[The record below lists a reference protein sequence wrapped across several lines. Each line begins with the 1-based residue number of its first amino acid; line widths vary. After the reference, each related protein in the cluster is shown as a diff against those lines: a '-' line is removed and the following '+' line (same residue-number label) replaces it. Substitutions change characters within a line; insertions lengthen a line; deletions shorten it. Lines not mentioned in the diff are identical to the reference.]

1 MKNVMK
7 LVLLGFG
14 CCLTTMSLAQEKF
27 SNCSAAFVSNKLI
40 VDRYSPTG
48 QCRLSASAKGNL
60 SVSTVALTP
69 TSTKALNKI
78 DFKLAIRDNQTKTV
92 HLFSEKTFRQ
102 IPVQSILSQCKKGDQ
117 ILLLTTDKRYSLPH
131 NEILVQ

>member
-1 MKNVMK
+1 M
-7 LVLLGFG
+7 
-14 CCLTTMSLAQEKF
+14 AQEKF
-27 SNCSAAFVSNKLI
+27 SNCSAAFVGSKLI

-48 QCRLSASAKGNL
+48 QCRLSTKTKGNL
-60 SVSTVALTP
+60 CVSTVALTA
-69 TSTKALNKI
+69 TNTKALNKI
-78 DFKLAIRDNQTKTV
+78 DFKLAIRDKDTKTV

-102 IPVQSILSQCKKGDQ
+102 IPVQNVLSRCQKGDR

>member
-1 MKNVMK
+1 MQVI
-7 LVLLGFG
+7 LVSAG
-14 CCLTTMSLAQEKF
+14 CCFSTMSLAQEKF
-27 SNCSAAFVSNKLI
+27 SSCSAAFVGSKLI

-48 QCRLSASAKGNL
+48 QCRLPANAKGNL
-60 SVSTVALTP
+60 SVSTVALT
-69 TSTKALNKI
+69 TTKAKALNNI

-102 IPVQSILSQCKKGDQ
+102 IPVQHVLNQCKKGDR
-117 ILLLTTDKRYSLPH
+117 ILLLTTDKRYALPH